1 MKVLQIAIIFFL
13 LTHVCINAQVR
24 YATKLFDF
32 TPAPGQFINTSPGL
46 PENAT
51 GILNQAAGAGKMVS
65 LGFWGG
71 SITLGFDAPVI
82 NDPDNPYGVD
92 FTVFGNPFIGSSEPG
107 IVQVMKDENGNGLPD
122 DTWYE
127 LRGSDHFLS
136 TTKFKHSI
144 TYENPNKL
152 ADVPWYDNEG
162 NSGVVVYMHAFH
174 PQQHYPLSDNYP
186 NIDQVSYTLNGTL
199 LKSRTAQGTVWV
211 NDEFDYGYVD
221 NKTIVRS
228 VSKDIPDNPYTLY
241 ETEGCGGDAFDID
254 WAMDEDGNS
263 VYLDQIDFVR
273 IYTSVAQNAGV
284 IGEVSTEVCG
294 IAVVKPN
301 ASITGVTDV
310 IVSNTPENV
319 GQQPVIRQYKW
330 YKDYNYSFE
339 SYVVSKG
346 HLNDNQNLIWSS
358 ENSAIASVSSS
369 GVMTGNAVGETTIT
383 CTWANN
389 ASISRSFNIKIV
401 DDVPTGIPVPDKL
414 NVKVYPNPTAANCRV
429 QGVTNAEI
437 YIYDI
442 TGKLIK
448 VVNAYN
454 GTDLI
459 HLNNLS
465 AGIYIVKVSQDNVT
479 QTVKLIKQ

>member
-51 GILNQAAGAGKMVS
+51 GILNQAAEAGKMVS

-82 NDPDNPYGVD
+82 NDLDNPYGVD
-92 FTVFGNPFIGSSEPG
+92 FTVFGNSYSGSSEPG

-127 LRGSDHFLS
+127 LKGSDHFLS
-136 TTKFKHSI
+136 TTKYNYSI
-144 TYENPNKL
+144 TYDNPNAL
-152 ADVPWYDNEG
+152 ADVPWYDSEG
-162 NSGVVVYMHAFH
+162 NNGVVVYMKAFH
-174 PQQHYPLSDNYP
+174 PQQHYPLSENYP
-186 NIDQVSYTLNGTL
+186 NIDQDSYTLNGTL
-199 LKSRTAQGTVWV
+199 LKSRTSQGTVWV

-221 NKTIVRS
+221 NKSIVRN
-228 VSKDIPDNPYTLY
+228 VSMDIPDNPYTLY

-254 WAMDEDGNS
+254 WAVDEDGNS

-273 IYTSVAQNAGV
+273 IYTGVAQNAGA
-284 IGEVSTEVCG
+284 IGELSTEVSG

-301 ASITGVTDV
+301 ASINGVTDV
-310 IVSNTPENV
+310 IVSNTPKNV
-319 GQQPVIRQYKW
+319 GQHPVVRQYKW
-330 YKDYNYSFE
+330 YKDYSFTFE
-339 SYVVSKG
+339 SYVISKG

-358 ENSAIASVSSS
+358 DNSAIASVSLD
-369 GVMTGNAVGETTIT
+369 GVMRGIGVGETTIT
-383 CTWANN
+383 CTWAKD
-389 ASISRSFNIKIV
+389 AAIYRSFNIKIV
-401 DDVPTGIPVPDKL
+401 DDVPTGLSLSDNL
-414 NVKVYPNPTAANCRV
+414 NVKVYPNPTTHVCRI
-429 QGVTNAEI
+429 QGVNNADV

-442 TGKLIK
+442 TGKLVQ

-454 GTDLI
+454 ETDVI
-459 HLNNLS
+459 NIKNLL
-465 AGIYIVKVSQDNVT
+465 AGIYIIKVSQDNVT
-479 QTVKLIKQ
+479 QTFKLVKQ